1 MKREVKSTCCYCG
14 VGCGVL
20 IATENGAIT
29 GVRGDPDHPAN
40 RGRLCS
46 KGATLAQTGDLTYRL
61 QHPERRRTKGGS
73 RERLGWN
80 EALDEAAGRFAA
92 TIRAHGPDSV
102 AFYISGQ
109 LMTEDYY
116 VFNKLAK
123 GLIGTNNVDTNSRLC
138 MSSAVAGYKQTLG
151 ADAPPCSYEDILH
164 AQVIF
169 IAGAN
174 PAVAHPIIFRSIEDA
189 RAANPDLKI
198 IVADPRCSE
207 SAEIADLHLA
217 IRPGTD
223 IALFNGMLNVLIG
236 ESLIDPLYV
245 EAHTSGFAVLAEIAA
260 KYPPNVVAETCGVEA
275 ADIVKAARW
284 FGNAGASLS
293 LYCQGLN
300 QSAHGTH
307 NNAGIIHLHLATGQ
321 IGKPGAG
328 PFSLTGQPNAMGGR
342 EVGGLANLLSAHRD
356 LGNPMHRAEMARFWG
371 VPFVPGKPGKSAVDL
386 FKCLK
391 TGEIK
396 SVWIAC
402 TNPAQSLPNQA
413 AVREALQAADYV
425 VLQEAYGNTD
435 TADFADL
442 LLPASGWGEKH
453 GTVTNSERCIT
464 RVQSAV
470 SPPGEARH
478 DWEIVVDFA
487 RRLGRR
493 LDHAGADRLFP
504 YADAEAI
511 FNEHRESTRG
521 RDLDITGLS
530 YALLEAQGPQ
540 RWPCPEGAAKGK
552 VRLYEDGIFPTADG
566 RARFVAIEHLPTAD
580 APTTDAPISLLSGRM
595 RDHWHGMSRTGTVPR
610 LFNLED
616 EPLLAMHPCDMR
628 HRGLET
634 GDLVRVSNPR
644 GELTVRVAERA
655 GLQRGRAWMPMHW
668 GSQFM
673 NSPGVNAVACDAI
686 DPYSMQPE
694 LKHAAVQISKRA
706 LPYPLAIVRRCASR
720 PDALVM
726 MQEARAQLVRFPYA
740 TIGLYGRSSPVV
752 VFRAAAESAL
762 DATQIA
768 ELDRLFRMDGDDGA
782 IVYEDARRSIAKKA
796 IARDGR
802 LLGVRLAGET
812 LAQAWLKQAMAE
824 DELDASLVRLAL
836 APSARPPVAMVPRT
850 IICKCADVS
859 DLQIQK
865 ELARDSTFA
874 GLQEKLKC
882 GSFCGACVPD
892 IRRMVGEFKS
902 EETAPA

>member
-1 MKREVKSTCCYCG
+1 MKTEVKSTCCYCG

-20 IATENGAIT
+20 IETENGNIAS
-29 GVRGDPDHPAN
+29 VRGDPEHPAN
-40 RGRLCS
+40 RGRLCT
-46 KGATLAQTGDLTYRL
+46 KGATLHLTADPTYRL
-61 QHPERRRTKGGS
+61 RHPERRAV
-73 RERLGWN
+73 RLGPRETVAWN
-80 EALDEAAGRFAA
+80 AALDEAAERFAA

-151 ADAPPCSYEDILH
+151 ADAPPCSYEDILQ
-164 AQVIF
+164 AKVIF

-198 IVADPRCSE
+198 IVADPRRSE

-217 IRPGTD
+217 IKPGTD
-223 IALFNGMLNVLIG
+223 IALFNGMLNVLIA
-236 ESLIDPLYV
+236 ENLVDAAYV
-245 EAHTSGFAVLAEIAA
+245 AAHTNGFEALAKIARN
-260 KYPPNVVAETCGVEA
+260 YPPAVVAEICGVDA

-284 FGNAGASLS
+284 FGGSAASLS
-293 LYCQGLN
+293 MYCQGLN

-307 NNAGIIHLHLATGQ
+307 NNAGLIHLHLATGQ

-356 LGNPMHRAEMARFWG
+356 LGNPVHRAEMARFWG
-371 VPFVPGKPGKSAVDL
+371 VPFVPSKPGKSAVDL
-386 FKCLK
+386 FKSLK

-396 SVWIAC
+396 AVWIAC

-413 AVREALQAADYV
+413 AVREALQAAEYV

-435 TADFADL
+435 TADYADL

-464 RVQSAV
+464 RVLPAV
-470 SPPGEARH
+470 QAPGEARH

-487 RRLGRR
+487 RRLGRK
-493 LDHAGADRLFP
+493 LDHAGVDKLFP

-530 YALLEAQGPQ
+530 YALLERDGPQ
-540 RWPCPEGAAKGK
+540 QWPYPEGASSGK
-552 VRLYEDGIFPTADG
+552 VRLYEDGHFPTADG
-566 RARFVAIEHLPTAD
+566 RARFVAVEHLPTAD
-580 APTTDAPISLLSGRM
+580 APGAELPISLLSGRM

-628 HRGLET
+628 HRNLES
-634 GDLVRVSNPR
+634 GDLARVTNAR
-644 GELTVRVAERA
+644 GTTTVRVAERP
-655 GLQRGRAWMPMHW
+655 GLKKGRAWMPMHW

-673 NSPGVNAVACDAI
+673 NSAGANAVACDAV
-686 DPYSMQPE
+686 DPYSQQPE
-694 LKHAAVQISKRA
+694 LKHAAVHIARVD

-720 PDALVM
+720 SAVLVLR
-726 MQEARAQLVRFPYA
+726 QAAQDQLACFPYA
-740 TIGLYGRSSPVV
+740 TIGL
-752 VFRAAAESAL
+752 
-762 DATQIA
+762 
-768 ELDRLFRMDGDDGA
+768 
-782 IVYEDARRSIAKKA
+782 
-796 IARDGR
+796 
-802 LLGVRLAGET
+802 
-812 LAQAWLKQAMAE
+812 
-824 DELDASLVRLAL
+824 
-836 APSARPPVAMVPRT
+836 
-850 IICKCADVS
+850 
-859 DLQIQK
+859 
-865 ELARDSTFA
+865 
-874 GLQEKLKC
+874 
-882 GSFCGACVPD
+882 
-892 IRRMVGEFKS
+892 
-902 EETAPA
+902 